1 MKFSLRA
8 LLLVMLKNYIVIFNT
23 TNYKIEATLIEPKRN
38 ILASHL
44 PCAVFFFLIFYFVFT
59 LNSHYFIFF
68 LFSRYPLSPLR
79 LPHFLS
85 FSSIHLCRSAAQ
97 PPQTHLAD
105 LASLSVAL
113 PSLSLPSFGIGFLPR
128 LPLVQA
134 RFDFDSLRSLD
145 GLDLDSFETIDIR
158 GWFGCFGHSFVSIK
172 RGYRIWCRIRR
183 SRRRMVREKEPKAVS
198 RSFNG
203 HRRSLTAGFV
213 VLVIFIYLFN

>member
-1 MKFSLRA
+1 
-8 LLLVMLKNYIVIFNT
+8 ML
-23 TNYKIEATLIEPKRN
+23 
-38 ILASHL
+38 
-44 PCAVFFFLIFYFVFT
+44 FFFLIFYFVFT

-68 LFSRYPLSPLR
+68 LFSRYPLSLLR

-113 PSLSLPSFGIGFLPR
+113 PSLSLPSFGIGFLRR

-183 SRRRMVREKEPKAVS
+183 RRRRMVREKEPKAVS

>member
-1 MKFSLRA
+1 MKAHRMKDMDFSLRA
-8 LLLVMLKNYIVIFNT
+8 LLLAMLKSYIVIFNT
-23 TNYKIEATLIEPKRN
+23 TNYKIEATLIEPK
-38 ILASHL
+38 L
-44 PCAVFFFLIFYFVFT
+44 CCFFFLIFYFVFT

-68 LFSRYPLSPLR
+68 LFSRYPLSLLR

-113 PSLSLPSFGIGFLPR
+113 PSLSLPSFGIGFLRR